1 MEFSNIR
8 LMFKIL
14 WGKYCNFPASAK
26 EDAVLCKFICHC
38 LGLQLYFASSNI
50 HFFIFLRCFI
60 LQPKLC

>member
-38 LGLQLYFASSNI
+38 FGFGQHFGTICDALYFVTSNI
-50 HFFIFLRCFI
+50 HFFIF
-60 LQPKLC
+60 